1 MAEPDWATFEG
12 NLERLPRLN
21 DEMKKAGTEAVVVFQ
36 DNGRVIPADVMQAAL
51 KAKGLKI
58 KARDTTVF
66 TLLHGNERKSL
77 LVGNTSYTNFRELAA
92 IRRANKDTLVGAK
105 VKISRIA
112 ENDPTTSNYR
122 FEAA

>member
-1 MAEPDWATFEG
+1 MAEPDWNAYEGSFEK
-12 NLERLPRLN
+12 LPKLN
-21 DEMKKAGTEAVVVFQ
+21 DELKKQGTEAVVTFR
-36 DNGRVIPADVMQAAL
+36 DNGRVIAADVMQAAM

-66 TLLHGNERKSL
+66 EVEHEKTRKSL
-77 LVGNTSYTNFRELAA
+77 LVGNTSYTNMRELAA
-92 IRRANKDTLVGAK
+92 IRKANNNTLVGAK

-112 ENDPTTSNYR
+112 ENDPTTSNYK